1 MKIDSAEY
9 FYTNYVGHGPGDDN
23 AYEKT
28 QDMIAHYV
36 DSDLGWCLPSIYEA
50 CAKDEVLDTKNR
62 PVKLWEAFL
71 SGYDDALVD
80 RNLIEPGKFYMHHA
94 LTLNE
99 PAPVYVPEGGMKTFR
114 HYRENR
120 EFWAFGRLVEWAR
133 DCIER
138 EGTVFSV
145 EEDKGAMNFLLKRY
159 EPLKKEGIQPLDVV
173 LYLIDEHWN
182 EKISLLRLK
191 ENEEDVLSKLRS
203 YKAKLEGMNQYH
215 VIWRGC
221 LNE

>member
-23 AYEKT
+23 AYEK
-28 QDMIAHYV
+28 
-36 DSDLGWCLPSIYEA
+36 IYEA

-94 LTLNE
+94 LTLHE

-120 EFWAFGRLVEWAR
+120 EFWTFGRLVEWAR

-138 EGTVFSV
+138 EGTVFSGRHPAARR
-145 EEDKGAMNFLLKRY
+145 GAL
-159 EPLKKEGIQPLDVV
+159 PD
-173 LYLIDEHWN
+173 
-182 EKISLLRLK
+182 
-191 ENEEDVLSKLRS
+191 
-203 YKAKLEGMNQYH
+203 
-215 VIWRGC
+215 
-221 LNE
+221 